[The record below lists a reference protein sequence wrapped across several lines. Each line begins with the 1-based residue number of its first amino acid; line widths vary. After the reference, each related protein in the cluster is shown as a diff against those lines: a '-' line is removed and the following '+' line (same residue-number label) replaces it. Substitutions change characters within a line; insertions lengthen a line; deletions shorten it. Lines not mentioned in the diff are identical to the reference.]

1 MSILPVSTLY
11 IVAFA
16 LLFVVFTFRV
26 GLVRKRTG
34 ISFLDG
40 GNQLLLRRMR
50 AHANFVETVPL
61 ALALIA
67 LTEANGASVAFTHS
81 LGLTLLVSRLMH
93 YITLQVSPH
102 ALTRPI
108 SMLGTFA
115 VYLVSSGW
123 LLWQIF

>member
-1 MSILPVSTLY
+1 MPILPISTLY
-11 IVAFA
+11 IVVFS
-16 LLFVVFTFRV
+16 LLFMVFTFRV
-26 GLVRKRTG
+26 GIVRKRTG

-40 GNQLLLRRMR
+40 GNELLLRRMR
-50 AHANFVETVPL
+50 GHANFVETVPL

-67 LTEANGASVAFTHS
+67 LTEANGASDTFTHS

-102 ALTRPI
+102 ALTRPV

-115 VYLVSSGW
+115 VYLVASGW
-123 LLWQIF
+123 LLWKML